1 MEKRGR
7 EAKGEQ
13 GGVIVDLRLRENI
26 VAGGALAANRFRPV
40 RQPMRANHAT
50 CQAIRRGPQAAPWKN
65 MEVPRPSSK

>member
-26 VAGGALAANRFRPV
+26 VAGGAESGCRRSPMVVDIQNMLRSLETKTARAAG
-40 RQPMRANHAT
+40 A
-50 CQAIRRGPQAAPWKN
+50 
-65 MEVPRPSSK
+65 

>member
-26 VAGGALAANRFRPV
+26 VAGGALGS
-40 RQPMRANHAT
+40 T
-50 CQAIRRGPQAAPWKN
+50 LIRHDLIAG
-65 MEVPRPSSK
+65 S